1 MANRR
6 RFILMFP
13 LALMLLTGTDC
24 GKQRESRPVYAL
36 VPKSVGHVYWAAT
49 EKGLRDAAVE
59 EGVDGLFVGP
69 ETIDVARQIAIM
81 EGLIAR
87 RVAGI
92 AIAPNDPT
100 AVVPV
105 INRAVDAGIP
115 VVTLDSDAPDSKR
128 LAYVGTV
135 NTEAGKLAG
144 ELLAELIDGRGTVAV
159 STGGLGSLNLNERVA
174 GFREAIAQYAGIE
187 EVAFQTNNDDEEQA
201 TVVAESILSRFP
213 NLTVFFGANA
223 SGGPGAAR
231 AVKQAGKVG
240 QVTIVGFDD
249 TPICLQFIKEGI
261 IQATVAQRPRE
272 MGYRCVK
279 ILVQANRGLKPEAE
293 IIDTGVTVITADN
306 VDRFLGT
313 QDYTP

>member
-1 MANRR
+1 MTRGTCV
-6 RFILMFP
+6 LMV
-13 LALMLLTGTDC
+13 LLMPMVLTSAGC
-24 GKQRESRPVYAL
+24 GKKGESKPVYAL
-36 VPKSVGHVYWAAT
+36 IPKSVGHVYWAAT
-49 EKGLRDAAVE
+49 EKGLRDAVAE

-100 AVVPV
+100 AVIPV
-105 INRAVDAGIP
+105 INRAVDSGIP

-144 ELLAELIDGRGTVAV
+144 GLLAEYIGGNGTVAI

-174 GFREAIAQYAGIE
+174 GFREAIGHYPGIT

-201 TVVAESILSRFP
+201 TTVAESILSRFP
-213 NLTVFFGANA
+213 DLTAFFGANA

-249 TPICLQFIKEGI
+249 TPICLQFIKEGVI
-261 IQATVAQRPRE
+261 KATVAQRPRE
-272 MGYRCVK
+272 MGYRAIK
-279 ILVQANRGLKPEAE
+279 ILVQANRGVRPESE

-306 VDRFLGT
+306 IDQFLGT

>member
-1 MANRR
+1 MTRGK
-6 RFILMFP
+6 FILIVP
-13 LALMLLTGTDC
+13 LALIALTSAGC
-24 GKQRESRPVYAL
+24 GEKDESKAVYAL

-49 EKGLRDAAVE
+49 EKGLRDAAADE
-59 EGVDGLFVGP
+59 DVDGLFVGP

-105 INRAVDAGIP
+105 IDRAVDSGIP

-135 NTEAGKLAG
+135 NTDAGKLAG
-144 ELLAELIDGRGTVAV
+144 ELLAKYIDGNGTVAI

-174 GFREAIAQYAGIE
+174 GFREAIAQYPGIE

-201 TVVAESILSRFP
+201 TTVAESILSRFP
-213 NLTVFFGANA
+213 DLTAFFGANA

-249 TPICLQFIKEGI
+249 TPICLQFIKEGVI
-261 IQATVAQRPRE
+261 EATVAQRPRE

-279 ILVQANRGLKPEAE
+279 ILIQANRGLRPESE
-293 IIDTGVTVITADN
+293 IIDTGVTVITAEN

>member
-1 MANRR
+1 MRR
-6 RFILMFP
+6 DWLVWIFP
-13 LALMLLTGTDC
+13 LAVIVLTLVGC
-24 GKQRESRPVYAL
+24 AEKGESRAVYAL

-49 EKGLRDAAVE
+49 EKGLRDAAAE
-59 EGVDGLFVGP
+59 EGVEGLFVGP

-105 INRAVDAGIP
+105 IDRAVDAGIP
-115 VVTLDSDAPDSKR
+115 VVTLDSDAPESKR

-135 NTEAGKLAG
+135 NTDAGKLAG
-144 ELLAELIDGRGTVAV
+144 ELLAKLIDGKGTVAI
-159 STGGLGSLNLNERVA
+159 STGGLGSLNLNERLA
-174 GFREAIAQYAGIE
+174 GFREAIARYPGIE

-201 TVVAESILSRFP
+201 TTVAESILSRFP
-213 NLTVFFGANA
+213 ALTAFFGANA

-249 TPICLQFIKEGI
+249 TPICLQFIKEGVI
-261 IQATVAQRPRE
+261 KATVAQRPRE
-272 MGYRCVK
+272 MGYRCVR
-279 ILVQANRGLKPEAE
+279 ILVQANRGLKPESE

-306 VDRFLGT
+306 VDQFLGT